1 MPKSAEEDVPRHRV
15 SERERE
21 REREGGHK
29 FKRGKSRRI
38 SRAAGST
45 E

>member
-21 REREGGHK
+21 RERGHK
-29 FKRGKSRRI
+29 FKRGESRRI